1 MASSA
6 AASTNTAADG
16 PQNRNSSP
24 QPLPTAADILN
35 ITSIAKPSAAMTA
48 LVALPVVREPGWRA
62 GMTTI
67 NIGRNVNR
75 EAALAQITGVAN
87 TGTAACDHCQKS
99 YGPFDGCVTSPGRFS
114 GSCGNCH
121 WNSSGARCSF
131 RDQYPQHNDMYR

>member
-1 MASSA
+1 MAA
-6 AASTNTAADG
+6 GG
-16 PQNRNSSP
+16 PQNNNSSP

-35 ITSIAKPSAAMTA
+35 ITSIAKPSAAMMA
-48 LVALPVVREPGWRA
+48 LVALPAVREPGWRA
-62 GMTTI
+62 GTTTA

-75 EAALAQITGVAN
+75 ESALVQITGVAN
-87 TGTAACDHCQKS
+87 IGSAACDHCQKS

-131 RDQYPQHNDMYR
+131 RGQYPQHDDMYR